1 MPFLVV
7 EVPVRAETVMR
18 NNVPRG
24 AARAAYPGL
33 IISAEEANGLATT
46 ESDQYQCVSSIE
58 LDGKSLPVII
68 CGQIATQRY
77 LTGKANN

>member
-7 EVPVRAETVMR
+7 EVPIRAETVMR

-33 IISAEEANGLATT
+33 IISAEEANDLATT
-46 ESDQYQCVSSIE
+46 ESD
-58 LDGKSLPVII
+58 K
-68 CGQIATQRY
+68 
-77 LTGKANN
+77 